1 MVDAQGTLR
10 YMSPVHEK
18 FFKLSRGEGV
28 GRPAREVIENTRLD
42 TVLREDRF
50 AYADFSLAASR
61 DGLAD

>member
-1 MVDAQGTLR
+1 MLRELPPGVDPCGENGEFHTCVWDGPMFTAPLALQ
-10 YMSPVHEK
+10 
-18 FFKLSRGEGV
+18 RG
-28 GRPAREVIENTRLD
+28 D